1 LMRMR
6 LEVLRRE
13 NKTRWA
19 RAALESNT

>member
-1 LMRMR
+1 MRMR

-13 NKTRWA
+13 HKTRWA